1 MNTQLAFIFP
11 GQGSQSAGML
21 ADLAL
26 TYPIV
31 KQTFATASEAAGY
44 DLWQLATHGPE
55 AELNLTHNTQ
65 VVMLAAGVAVW
76 RVWQA
81 QSSVIPG
88 FMAGHSLGE
97 YTALVCADAL
107 DFSDAIRLVALR
119 GRTMQEAVPAA
130 AGAMA
135 ALLGLDDEQV
145 VEVCRL
151 AAEDEV
157 VAAANF
163 NSPGQV
169 VISGHAPAVARA
181 VELAKAAGAKRA
193 IMLPVSVPS
202 HCVLMQPAA
211 LRFAEHLNKTP
222 FRPPAITVINNVDV
236 AVCTESEAIRDAL
249 VRQLYSPVRWSGV
262 IRALADKGVTTL
274 LECGPGKVLCGLNKR
289 IDTRLESYPLGNQAG
304 LEQALDKLGNNH
316 ANKELHYAAER

>member
-1 MNTQLAFIFP
+1 MNTKLAFIFP
-11 GQGSQSAGML
+11 GQGSQSVGML

-26 TYPIV
+26 TYPVV

-44 DLWQLATHGPE
+44 DLWQLAAHGPE

-65 VVMLAAGVAVW
+65 VAMLAAGVAVW
-76 RVWQA
+76 RVWQS
-81 QSSVIPG
+81 QSSLVPA

-97 YTALVCADAL
+97 YTALVCAGAL
-107 DFSDAIRLVALR
+107 DFGDAIRLVALR
-119 GRTMQEAVPAA
+119 GRYMQEAVPAD

-135 ALLGLDDEQV
+135 ALLGLDDAQV
-145 VEVCRL
+145 IEICRL

-169 VISGHAPAVARA
+169 VISGHAPAVTRA

-202 HCVLMQPAA
+202 HCALMQSAA
-211 LRFAEHLNKTP
+211 LRFAEYLNKTT
-222 FRPPAITVINNVDV
+222 FSAPAIAVFNNVDV
-236 AVCTESEAIRDAL
+236 AVCVKPEAIRDAL
-249 VRQLYSPVRWSGV
+249 VRQLYSPVRWSSI

-289 IDTRLESYPLGNQAG
+289 IDTRLESYALGTEAG
-304 LEQALDKLGNNH
+304 LEQALDTLGNNH
-316 ANKELHYAAER
+316 VNKELGHAAER